1 MLRQLWFK
9 YSSNNGLFSTSD
21 LVTILKKQQKMIIIT
36 TKKTPPPPKKP
47 PKKQNPTT
55 QISFNIDLSDR
66 HFIKLYPNFAK
77 NKTYIVYFL
86 VSSSSTLQSQ
96 SSNRGDAIPNF

>member
-1 MLRQLWFK
+1 
-9 YSSNNGLFSTSD
+9 
-21 LVTILKKQQKMIIIT
+21 MIIIT
-36 TKKTPPPPKKP
+36 SKKTPPPKKTPKKT
-47 PKKQNPTT
+47 NPTT
-55 QISFNIDLSDR
+55 QISFNMDLSDR

>member
-1 MLRQLWFK
+1 
-9 YSSNNGLFSTSD
+9 
-21 LVTILKKQQKMIIIT
+21 MIKNT
-36 TKKTPPPPKKP
+36 PPPKKKQ
-47 PKKQNPTT
+47 KKKNPTT
-55 QISFNIDLSDR
+55 QISFNMDLSDR

-77 NKTYIVYFL
+77 NKTYIVFFL

>member
-1 MLRQLWFK
+1 
-9 YSSNNGLFSTSD
+9 
-21 LVTILKKQQKMIIIT
+21 MIIIT
-36 TKKTPPPPKKP
+36 TKKTPSPPPKKK
-47 PKKQNPTT
+47 PKTK
-55 QISFNIDLSDR
+55 QISFNMDLSDR

-96 SSNRGDAIPNF
+96 NSNRGDAIPNFE

>member
-1 MLRQLWFK
+1 
-9 YSSNNGLFSTSD
+9 
-21 LVTILKKQQKMIIIT
+21 MIIIT
-36 TKKTPPPPKKP
+36 TKKTPPPQKKT
-47 PKKQNPTT
+47 KQNPTT
-55 QISFNIDLSDR
+55 QISFNMDLSDG

>member
-1 MLRQLWFK
+1 
-9 YSSNNGLFSTSD
+9 
-21 LVTILKKQQKMIIIT
+21 MIIIT
-36 TKKTPPPPKKP
+36 TKKTPTPQKKNP

-55 QISFNIDLSDR
+55 QISFNMDLSDG